1 MNPMEKVY
9 EHRILL
15 APMPKKYL
23 YAPYGGKTLRL
34 PADPALLRIATWEL
48 RRAGYDG
55 PLYSDPNLKHPVK

>member
-1 MNPMEKVY
+1 
-9 EHRILL
+9 
-15 APMPKKYL
+15 MPKKYL

-34 PADPALLRIATWEL
+34 PADPALLRVATWEL